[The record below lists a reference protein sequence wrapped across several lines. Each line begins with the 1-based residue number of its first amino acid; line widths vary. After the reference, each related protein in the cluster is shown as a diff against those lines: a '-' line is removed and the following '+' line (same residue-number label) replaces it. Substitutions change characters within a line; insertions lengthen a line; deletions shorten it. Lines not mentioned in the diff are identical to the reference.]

1 MLRSVDHVRLPPDL
15 LSGCVALRR
24 CPEARRNS
32 VRSQDE
38 ARRCQDRASARN
50 KGGCYGSSRDFAN
63 TALALGMVLLSF
75 VPPASAAPREDVGA
89 ATLAGGAPLVK
100 TIPTRLLPYYAQD
113 AVLWGTPSPTL
124 RADRA
129 ALRDYFLTAFKVLPG
144 LKVSF
149 GDQLIRVYGDT
160 AVNTGYYISVA
171 FLSGRG
177 LYAKGEIT
185 ERSLK

>member
-1 MLRSVDHVRLPPDL
+1 V
-15 LSGCVALRR
+15 
-24 CPEARRNS
+24 
-32 VRSQDE
+32 
-38 ARRCQDRASARN
+38 
-50 KGGCYGSSRDFAN
+50 GGRP
-63 TALALGMVLLSF
+63 T
-75 VPPASAAPREDVGA
+75 
-89 ATLAGGAPLVK
+89 
-100 TIPTRLLPYYAQD
+100 PTRLLPYYAQD

-129 ALRDYFLTAFKVLPG
+129 ALRDYFVTAFKVLPG